1 MSGSQIKHGMSGKA
15 QHVRASDKARHVSV
29 CVRGATQRVPALSGA
44 CTVKCMR
51 CRVHALSG
59 ACTVGCMHALSG
71 ACMHC
76 RVHALSGACTVGYMH
91 CRVHALSGACTIGR
105 MHCRVHGTMPKL
117 STSKGDVMWLKMWIS
132 WFEIVPA
139 F

>member
-59 ACTVGCMHALSG
+59 ACT
-71 ACMHC
+71 
-76 RVHALSGACTVGYMH
+76 
-91 CRVHALSGACTIGR
+91 IGR